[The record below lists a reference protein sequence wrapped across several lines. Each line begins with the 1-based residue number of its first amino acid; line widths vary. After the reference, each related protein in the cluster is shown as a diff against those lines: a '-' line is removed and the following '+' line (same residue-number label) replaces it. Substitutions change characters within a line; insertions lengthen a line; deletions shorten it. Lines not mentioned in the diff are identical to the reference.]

1 VGGRRHHPIGY
12 RDVDGCPTRRVLLS
26 GHRGGDH
33 SATDEETAMTTAL
46 KTSTKRTVAA
56 IAAAATLPLLLSFP
70 AAAMPTGDGRPGTY
84 ELTGD
89 AGGSKFEGIGVD
101 GPRGLFYVS
110 ETTGGEIHRGT
121 AGSRQTEEW
130 LAGDGTDGRFT
141 ARGVTTDGAGRVY
154 IAGGP
159 NGIGTGRPDL
169 WVYSPDG
176 ALLAALRAP
185 GANAFLNDVAIGPD
199 GAAYV
204 TNSNAPQVFRVS
216 LDGGVWSMDRWAD
229 ASGTITQA
237 PGFNL
242 GGIVATAD
250 RSALVVAQGNAG
262 VLWRFD
268 LRTAVATRVDSGDAV
283 LTDADGLVRQGG
295 RLTVVRNFARALAT
309 LDLAA
314 DGRSAVLVSQQA
326 TDPARVLTT
335 AKVLRGRILFVDSKF
350 DEAVAAG
357 PYEVIAGPLAR

>member
-1 VGGRRHHPIGY
+1 
-12 RDVDGCPTRRVLLS
+12 
-26 GHRGGDH
+26 
-33 SATDEETAMTTAL
+33 MTTAP

-56 IAAAATLPLLLSFP
+56 VVAAATLPLMLAAP
-70 AAAMPTGDGRPGTY
+70 AGASPTDNGRPDTY

-89 AGGSKFEGIGVD
+89 VGGSKFEGIGVD
-101 GPRGLFYVS
+101 GARGLFYVS
-110 ETTGGEIHRGT
+110 ETTGGELHRGT
-121 AGSRQTEEW
+121 AGSQQTEEW
-130 LAGDGTDGRFT
+130 LPGNGTDGRFT
-141 ARGVTTDGAGRVY
+141 ARGVTTDDAGRVY
-154 IAGGP
+154 VAGGP
-159 NGIGTGRPDL
+159 NGLGTGRPDL
-169 WVYSPDG
+169 WVYSPQG
-176 ALLAALRAP
+176 ELLAALRAP
-185 GANAFLNDVAIGPD
+185 GDNAFLNDIAIGPD

-204 TNSNAPQVFRVS
+204 TNSNAPQVFRVTLVGGAWS
-216 LDGGVWSMDRWAD
+216 LDRWAD
-229 ASGTITQA
+229 ATGTITQA

-262 VLWRFD
+262 ALWRFD
-268 LRTAVATRVDSGDAV
+268 LHTAVATRVDTGDAV

-314 DGRSAVLVSQQA
+314 DGRSATLVSQQS

-335 AKVLRGRILFVDSKF
+335 AKVLRGRMLFVDSKF

-357 PYEVIAGPLAR
+357 PYEVVTGPLAP

>member
-1 VGGRRHHPIGY
+1 
-12 RDVDGCPTRRVLLS
+12 
-26 GHRGGDH
+26 
-33 SATDEETAMTTAL
+33 MTTAL

-56 IAAAATLPLLLSFP
+56 VVAAATLPLMLASP
-70 AAAMPTGDGRPGTY
+70 AGASPTDNGRPGTY

-101 GPRGLFYVS
+101 GARGLFYVS
-110 ETTGGEIHRGT
+110 ETTGGELHRGT
-121 AGSRQTEEW
+121 AGSQQTEEW
-130 LAGDGTDGRFT
+130 LPGNGTDGRFT
-141 ARGVTTDGAGRVY
+141 ARGVTTDDAGRVY
-154 IAGGP
+154 VAGGP
-159 NGIGTGRPDL
+159 NGLGTGRPDL
-169 WVYSPDG
+169 WVYSPQG
-176 ALLAALRAP
+176 ELLAALRAP
-185 GANAFLNDVAIGPD
+185 GDNAFLNDIAIGPD

-204 TNSNAPQVFRVS
+204 TNSNAPQVFRVT
-216 LDGGVWSMDRWAD
+216 LVGGVWSLDRWAD
-229 ASGTITQA
+229 ATGTITQA

-262 VLWRFD
+262 ALWRFD
-268 LRTAVATRVDSGDAV
+268 LRTAVATRVDTGDAV

-314 DGRSAVLVSQQA
+314 DGRSATLVSQQS

-335 AKVLRGRILFVDSKF
+335 AKVLRGRMLFVDSKF

-357 PYEVIAGPLAR
+357 PYEVVTGPLAP